1 MIAED
6 DIDFFWAWFAENSAR
21 ISADPDGEVVL
32 EELDRRVAA
41 LGCPAWEIGPGS
53 EADWFLAI
61 SPDGDERALPLTQAI
76 VRVAPSVPGWEFLPH
91 RPMKSWDLRFEIEG
105 DSGPVDIDAR
115 AWSFVAYRY
124 REGRY
129 DLVVSVGD
137 EAKLAPGDRELAVR
151 IAVEGQLGEQAL
163 LTKINELEAVVEL
176 STEQVSRSR
185 PLVDLGPATL
195 GDG

>member
-1 MIAED
+1 MA
-6 DIDFFWAWFAENSAR
+6 
-21 ISADPDGEVVL
+21 G
-32 EELDRRVAA
+32 
-41 LGCPAWEIGPGS
+41 LGCPGWEIGPGS

-61 SPDGDERALPLTQAI
+61 SPDGDERALPLIQAI
-76 VRVAPSVPGWEFLPH
+76 VSAAPPVDGWEFLPH
-91 RPMKSWDLRFEIEG
+91 RPKKSWDLRFEIEG
-105 DSGPVDIDAR
+105 DSGPIDIDAR
-115 AWSFVAYRY
+115 TWSFVAYRY
-124 REGRY
+124 PDGLH